1 MNNDEDF
8 LELLKVIDESGKTYD
23 LEKIKR
29 AYEMANSAHE
39 NQFRVSG
46 EPYIMHPVAVA
57 TILVNLGMDTDSIVG
72 ALLHDVVEDTDISL
86 ETVKKEFSE
95 DVAVLVDGV
104 TKIGRLSF
112 ETQEE
117 QQQENVR
124 KMLMA
129 MNQDIRVIIIKLAD
143 RLHNMRTMDAM
154 PRDKQRIKSKET
166 MDVYAPIAHRLG
178 IRPVK
183 EELEDRS
190 LWYLDPDG
198 YKEILEDLNQQKEE
212 REAFLAQIKTRMENR
227 MEEQGI
233 EGTVSARVKSV
244 YGIYRKMYMQ
254 GKTFDEIYDVYAIRV
269 IVDTIA
275 DCYMVLGL
283 AHDMFTPIPNR
294 FKDYIS
300 TPKPNLYQSLHTT
313 VLDKEGIP
321 FEIQIRTKEMHQTA
335 ELGIAAHWKYK
346 AGVAGKDNME
356 ERISWIRQLLESDD
370 ADMDDIV
377 HSIKGDLSQE
387 EVFVFTPG
395 GEVKILPIS
404 STIIDFAYSIHSEVG
419 NHMVGAKVNNRIIG
433 IDHELQTGEIVE
445 ILTSNNPNQGP
456 SRDWL
461 HMVKTSGARSKIRNW
476 FKKEKKEENIA
487 QGKAELEREFRRNL
501 IRLTDEQ
508 EEEFLEE
515 IAKHQRCNSVEDLYA
530 AIGYGGLQL
539 SNIMPRIR
547 DEYNKKYRKTEEK
560 FIEEML
566 IRPEETRRENE
577 RAKSGVVVDGMGDM
591 LVKFAQCCSPVPG
604 DSIIGFITRGYGVSI
619 HKQDC
624 TNVTHS
630 LERGEEL
637 ERWIPAHWAGEV
649 EKTFRVTL
657 DLIVENRTGM
667 LVDISVRL
675 TNMRLSIHELN
686 ARELK
691 DGFSKI
697 SLTISVSSTEQLNSV
712 INTLKQIDGVEDVRR
727 SGK

>member
-1 MNNDEDF
+1 MNIDDSFNQ
-8 LELLKVIDESGKTYD
+8 LLKTIQSSGKPYD
-23 LEKIKR
+23 IEKITQ
-29 AYEMANSAHE
+29 AYELARGCHE
-39 NQFRVSG
+39 GQFRVSG

-57 TILVNLGMDTDSIVG
+57 TILVNLGMDTDSVVG
-72 ALLHDVVEDTDISL
+72 GLLHDVVEDTDVSL
-86 ETVKKEFSE
+86 ETVGKLFGD

-104 TKIGRLSF
+104 TKIGQLSF
-112 ETQEE
+112 ETREE

-124 KMLMA
+124 KMLLA

-143 RLHNMRTMDAM
+143 RLHNMRTMDSM
-154 PRDKQRIKSKET
+154 PKYKQRIKSKET

-178 IRPVK
+178 IRAVK

-190 LWYLDPDG
+190 LWYLDPEG
-198 YKEILEDLNQQKEE
+198 YAEILGSLNRQKEE
-212 REAFLAQIKTRMENR
+212 REAFLAQIKERMEKR
-227 MEEQGI
+227 VEGQGI
-233 EGTVSARVKSV
+233 QGKVEARVKSV

-269 IVDTIA
+269 IVDTIP
-275 DCYMVLGL
+275 DCYTVLGL

-300 TPKPNLYQSLHTT
+300 TPKPNMYQSLHTT

-321 FEIQIRTKEMHQTA
+321 FEIQIRTQEMHQTA

-346 AGVAGKDNME
+346 AGIAGRDNME
-356 ERISWIRQLLESDD
+356 DRISWIRQLIDSDD

-377 HSIKGDLSQE
+377 RSIKGDLAQE
-387 EVFVFTPG
+387 DVFVFTPI
-395 GEVKILPIS
+395 GEVKILPAG

-433 IDHELQTGEIVE
+433 IDHEVQTGEIVE
-445 ILTSNNPNQGP
+445 IITSNNPNQGP

-461 HMVKTSGARSKIRNW
+461 HLVKTSGARSKIRNW
-476 FKKEKKEENIA
+476 FKREKRDENVA
-487 QGKAELEREFRRNL
+487 QGKTELEKEFRRNL
-501 IRLTDEQ
+501 IRLNSEQ
-508 EEEFLEE
+508 EVEFLEE
-515 IAKHQRCNSVEDLYA
+515 IAKYQRCNSIDDLYA

-539 SNIMPRIR
+539 SNIMPRVR
-547 DEYNKKYRKTEEK
+547 EMYNERYRKTEEK
-560 FIEEML
+560 PIEEYL
-566 IRPEETRRENE
+566 SNPEENRKDHE
-577 RAKSGVVVDGMGDM
+577 RAKSGVVVEGMDDI

-624 TNVTHS
+624 TNVVHS
-630 LERGEEL
+630 LERGDQS
-637 ERWIPAHWAGEV
+637 ERWVSAHWAREIS
-649 EKTFRVTL
+649 KPFRVTL
-657 DLIVENRTGM
+657 DITLENHTGM
-667 LVDISVRL
+667 FVDITVQL
-675 TNMRLSIHELN
+675 TNMRLPIHELN

-691 DGFSKI
+691 NGLSKI
-697 SLTISVSSTEQLNSV
+697 TLTISVNSTEQLQSV
-712 INTLKQIDGVEDVRR
+712 LNGLRKIEGVKEVRR